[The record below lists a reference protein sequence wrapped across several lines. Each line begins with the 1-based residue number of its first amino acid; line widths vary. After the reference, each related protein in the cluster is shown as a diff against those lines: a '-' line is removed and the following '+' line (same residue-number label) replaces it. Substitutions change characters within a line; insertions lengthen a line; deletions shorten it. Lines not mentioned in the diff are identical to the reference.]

1 MKHFLDGEAFIPNFV
16 SLESQDK
23 RENLKALHLANI
35 KFPFSKYKLILTV
48 LTVTLHCSLLAQYIL
63 TVCVPSFNEQ
73 PIERQYTLSLTNK
86 IIWH

>member
-35 KFPFSKYKLILTV
+35 KFPFSKYKLINTDS
-48 LTVTLHCSLLAQYIL
+48 TNCNTTLQPFSLIY
-63 TVCVPSFNEQ
+63 FNC
-73 PIERQYTLSLTNK
+73 LHS
-86 IIWH
+86 